1 MAYTGR
7 ILLSLGRPQQI
18 KDLRAALN
26 CLFKIGSELLVEGL
40 EDRLVLRSINTAKSA
55 FFAVTFS
62 SSFFDD
68 YQVHGSEV
76 VQSAVLLKH
85 VLATFRTHKIN
96 RMTLDMDADQSM
108 LTVTVVGENKITKTY
123 HLECMNSEI
132 LNATVDKDSCPTQ
145 VIAEA
150 GELNKLL
157 SSFQS
162 GLDEITIIANPEN
175 LASAAS
181 MHRACQLQ
189 SFYDPE
195 KARSKDNLHTSLEV
209 DTRSLFVGY
218 QHRSANPS
226 DVTFNVKD
234 FRSMV
239 ALCEHMGVN
248 IILSFK
254 YLGSIMA
261 SPPTYP
267 PFDDPDPPP
276 PTNILDEEISR
287 RISSAWY
294 AFTPRFGKSDE
305 ITLTTKI
312 NLYNAFG
319 KTSGGRQADPSN
331 EQDAPVAAL
340 AAQAQASLAGF
351 WGRER
356 LTGLCTSLTEHL
368 MLTQRDL
375 EEWSVCPEGFFH
387 ACDDSAWAERSNLCA
402 ETLMLTLLT
411 QHKVLL
417 CPVVVHLLT
426 AVSAECPT
434 GATVGT
440 MPGPRVCGL
449 PAALLRKEAVYHAVS
464 AAAYELHDYI
474 DWGQWLRSS
483 LLPELSDATPVMRP
497 LRRRVAA
504 LVGDWVARVENVDR
518 PALYRALVGCMSEA
532 DACLQLTAVSTLRS
546 LVDDWNFSD
555 EQFAEWVGPTM
566 QLLVHMLKAADEL
579 DSQTASF
586 NLMNLVIERMGDHI
600 RPFVTP
606 ILQLMPQLW
615 ADAEGAPLVRI
626 QVLLAMCRL
635 VHTLGPES
643 PACYALVLPPTST
656 SIDVSNPESLSL
668 MEDGLALLLILLRN
682 APDAERGAPLLS
694 LAPLLASAMA
704 ASTEHIRFGVAVLTS
719 MVLLGGA
726 PFMQAHG
733 ASVAS
738 VFTAFFGNVN
748 ERGMLL
754 LFPAME
760 LVLGA
765 VPSVAPSVLQPA
777 LTRLLGLLMAGRE
790 SEVVTSNA
798 MTVFA
803 RLLLISPAAF
813 TQLLSDAAA
822 SGVSPPGA
830 PPGAAASPEAL
841 LSALLD
847 AWTDGF
853 DSLAST
859 RARKLCAVAMCRL
872 LALPSPALLD
882 ALEPLLVCITGV
894 WSELEG
900 GADDGAAPSY
910 GLEYSWS
917 VGDDGGL
924 EVVVVAASDEAEGE
938 CMRRRA
944 LSESDP
950 VGHTA
955 VSAALREGL
964 SAAQAAHGQALH
976 TRLAA
981 MDGSIAAQQIK
992 DLRAALNCLFKI
1004 GSELLVEGLE
1014 DRLVLRSINTAK
1026 SAFFAVTFSS
1036 SFFDDYQVHGS
1047 EVVQSAVLLKITK
1060 TYHLECMNSEILN
1073 ATVDK
1078 DSCPTQVI
1086 AEAGELNKLLSSFQR
1101 GLDEITIIAN
1111 PENLASAASMHRA
1124 CQLQSFY
1131 DPEKARSK
1139 DNLHTSLEVDTRSL
1153 FVGYQ
1158 HRSANPSDV
1167 TFNVKDFRSM
1177 VALCEHMGVNIILR

>member
-1 MAYTGR
+1 MQA
-7 ILLSLGRPQQI
+7 LSSQDVAG
-18 KDLRAALN
+18 
-26 CLFKIGSELLVEGL
+26 
-40 EDRLVLRSINTAKSA
+40 
-55 FFAVTFS
+55 
-62 SSFFDD
+62 
-68 YQVHGSEV
+68 
-76 VQSAVLLKH
+76 
-85 VLATFRTHKIN
+85 VLATFNGALSQSLDVRKPAEEVLAALEERTGFCSCLLEIIATGDNDHSARWLAATQLKNCMGRHWRSRPGQGGISPEEKTHLRSKLSALIPQDDN
-96 RMTLDMDADQSM
+96 QIAVQVALIYAKVARNDYPREWPSLFHDLLANLDTSGQSSVSSTLTVRRVYLILHHIIKELSSKRLFADQKSFSEISNLLFEHIWSRWCADSQALLAGVPAGLETPQQPGQPQPLLVTFERWMLLLKIMRRLIMFGHVSDAKSLQPVQAVSVCTPVMAQVLQQLLALRPRPHEAAPQPQQPSRRQLLSM
-108 LTVTVVGENKITKTY
+108 LDRG
-123 HLECMNSEI
+123 I
-132 LNATVDKDSCPTQ
+132 L
-145 VIAEA
+145 
-150 GELNKLL
+150 KLL
-157 SSFQS
+157 KTHSQILDTHPWSFHAS
-162 GLDEITIIANPEN
+162 GALLTL
-175 LASAAS
+175 LALTCDAAMAPPPSAGGAGGSTPSTSATTSPAERQLIAS
-181 MHRACQLQ
+181 M
-189 SFYDPE
+189 SFV
-195 KARSKDNLHTSLEV
+195 KAV
-209 DTRSLFVGY
+209 
-218 QHRSANPS
+218 
-226 DVTFNVKD
+226 
-234 FRSMV
+234 
-239 ALCEHMGVN
+239 
-248 IILSFK
+248 
-254 YLGSIMA
+254 
-261 SPPTYP
+261 
-267 PFDDPDPPP
+267 
-276 PTNILDEEISR
+276 LDCD
-287 RISSAWY
+287 AY
-294 AFTPRFGKSDE
+294 K
-305 ITLTTKI
+305 
-312 NLYNAFG
+312 G

-981 MDGSIAAQQIK
+981 MDGSIAAQVQ
-992 DLRAALNCLFKI
+992 AA
-1004 GSELLVEGLE
+1004 
-1014 DRLVLRSINTAK
+1014 T
-1026 SAFFAVTFSS
+1026 SAPPPKV
-1036 SFFDDYQVHGS
+1036 
-1047 EVVQSAVLLKITK
+1047 
-1060 TYHLECMNSEILN
+1060 
-1073 ATVDK
+1073 
-1078 DSCPTQVI
+1078 PT
-1086 AEAGELNKLLSSFQR
+1086 
-1101 GLDEITIIAN
+1101 
-1111 PENLASAASMHRA
+1111 M
-1124 CQLQSFY
+1124 
-1131 DPEKARSK
+1131 
-1139 DNLHTSLEVDTRSL
+1139 
-1153 FVGYQ
+1153 
-1158 HRSANPSDV
+1158 
-1167 TFNVKDFRSM
+1167 
-1177 VALCEHMGVNIILR
+1177 